1 MNDTTCPS
9 GGHCHFIHIQIRVP
23 FFSVGRKANQRHES
37 INHAEL
43 LCLDDACDDS
53 DPDDDDNVY
62 AISRE
67 HQRATDDDDANARGV
82 RPGQTG
88 ERVEEEDGNGYRARV

>member
-1 MNDTTCPS
+1 MRRKQSTTEP
-9 GGHCHFIHIQIRVP
+9 
-23 FFSVGRKANQRHES
+23 

-43 LCLDDACDDS
+43 LCLDDACDD
-53 DPDDDDNVY
+53 DDDDDDVY

-67 HQRATDDDDANARGV
+67 HQQRATTENDDDDANAGGV